1 MVNPNQ
7 RKFYKYLN
15 VLFRDLFISLFICYS
30 IMNRAW
36 SCSAIAELRI
46 LSQKEGVENMSRRIQ
61 HIFYNKENDWGYSYY
76 ISWNVSV
83 NL

>member
-1 MVNPNQ
+1 
-7 RKFYKYLN
+7 
-15 VLFRDLFISLFICYS
+15 
-30 IMNRAW
+30 MNRAW